1 VHTHIRQSSGGPDLS
16 RGSGSGSGPDKSP
29 AHTDADEEEPANHN
43 ARSAGPITAHAH
55 EEDMKQHWSRDTE
68 ETRVTSVQLS
78 LSLTHTH
85 THSLTYPHYSLFW
98 KYGLFGFIN
107 TEENFKKESYFTNLL
122 FLLAKC
128 QIDKHLS
135 IISHYSKSFS
145 TNLTKTFNRFLF
157 QRRPEKGEHCL
168 VVLSSKSPFNL
179 VAFYCPQFV
188 SHLCL

>member
-1 VHTHIRQSSGGPDLS
+1 
-16 RGSGSGSGPDKSP
+16 
-29 AHTDADEEEPANHN
+29 
-43 ARSAGPITAHAH
+43 
-55 EEDMKQHWSRDTE
+55 MKQHWSRDTE

-78 LSLTHTH
+78 LSHTHTH
-85 THSLTYPHYSLFW
+85 TLTYPHYSLFW

-107 TEENFKKESYFTNLL
+107 TEENFEKESYFTNLL

-128 QIDKHLS
+128 QINKHFP

-188 SHLCL
+188 SHLCLGLSSLVLLILLILFFHFLCFPVSSDVCSNFCITCF